1 MTSVTVRP
9 SATTLLEKHPNLRL
23 RDILDTLPRS
33 VYEINPLK
41 AWSRVLLSVVAVV
54 ASYALLAIAPWY
66 LLLPA
71 WFLTGTALT
80 GWFVIGHDC
89 GHRSFS
95 RKNWVNDLVGHIAF
109 LPLVYPFHPWRLL
122 HNHHHRYTNN
132 MDEDNAWLPFTN
144 EIWDES
150 PGWLKFIYTHMRG
163 RFWWLASIAHQ
174 GKLHYTWNQFE
185 GKKRDQFR
193 FSVLFTII
201 TAAIAFPVM
210 FYYLGAWGVVKFW
223 LMPWIGYHFWMS
235 TFTVV
240 HHTVPEIP
248 FKFSDEWNEAA
259 AQLAGTVHCDYPK
272 WVEVLCHDINVH
284 VPHHLS
290 TGIPSYNLR
299 AAYAVIKEN
308 WQEYLYETEFSWELM
323 KKITDECHLYHPED
337 NYTSLEDY
345 KRGHYN
351 RF

>member
-41 AWSRVLLSVVAVV
+41 AWSRVLLSVAAVV
-54 ASYALLAIAPWY
+54 GCYALLAIAPWY
-66 LLLPA
+66 LLLPV

-80 GWFVIGHDC
+80 GFFVIGHDC

-95 RKNWVNDLVGHIAF
+95 RKNWINNLVGHLAF
-109 LPLVYPFHPWRLL
+109 LPLIYPFHSWRIL

-132 MDEDNAWLPFTN
+132 MDEDNAWAPFTP
-144 EIWDES
+144 ELYDDS
-150 PGWLKFIYTHMRG
+150 PAFIKAVYRAIRG
-163 RFWWLASIAHQ
+163 KLWWLASVIHQ
-174 GKLHYTWNQFE
+174 LKLHFNWFQFT
-185 GKKRDQFR
+185 GKQREQVR
-193 FSVLFTII
+193 FSALFVII
-201 TAAIAFPVM
+201 AGAIAFPVM
-210 FYYLGAWGVVKFW
+210 FYTLGVWGVVKFW
-223 LMPWIGYHFWMS
+223 LMPWLGYHFWMS
-235 TFTVV
+235 TFTLV

-248 FKFSDEWNEAA
+248 FSYRDKWNEAI
-259 AQLAGTVHCDYPK
+259 AQLSGTVHCDYPK

-299 AAYAVIKEN
+299 KAYASIKQN
-308 WQEYLYETEFSWELM
+308 WGEYLYETKFSWELM
-323 KKITDECHLYHPED
+323 KVITEQCHLYDAEH
-337 NYTSLEDY
+337 NYISFAQHQ
-345 KRGHYN
+345 KR
-351 RF
+351 

>member
-41 AWSRVLLSVVAVV
+41 AWSRVLLSVAAVV
-54 ASYALLAIAPWY
+54 GCYALLAIAPWY
-66 LLLPA
+66 LLLPV

-80 GWFVIGHDC
+80 GFFVIGHDC

-95 RKNWVNDLVGHIAF
+95 RKNWINNLVGHLAF
-109 LPLVYPFHPWRLL
+109 LPLIYPFHSWRIL

-132 MDEDNAWLPFTN
+132 MDEDNAWAPFTP
-144 EIWDES
+144 ELYDDS
-150 PGWLKFIYTHMRG
+150 PAFIKAVYRAIRG
-163 RFWWLASIAHQ
+163 KLWWLASVIHQ
-174 GKLHYTWNQFE
+174 LKLHFNWFQFT
-185 GKKRDQFR
+185 GKQREQVR
-193 FSVLFTII
+193 FSALFVII
-201 TAAIAFPVM
+201 AGAIAFPVM
-210 FYYLGAWGVVKFW
+210 FYTLGVWGVVKFW
-223 LMPWIGYHFWMS
+223 LMPWLGYHFWMS
-235 TFTVV
+235 TFTLV

-248 FKFSDEWNEAA
+248 FSYRDKWNEAI
-259 AQLAGTVHCDYPK
+259 AQLSGTVHCDYPK

-299 AAYAVIKEN
+299 KAYASIKQN
-308 WQEYLYETEFSWELM
+308 WGEYLYETKFSWELM
-323 KKITDECHLYHPED
+323 KAITEQCHLYDAEH
-337 NYTSLEDY
+337 NYISFAQHQ
-345 KRGHYN
+345 KR
-351 RF
+351 

>member
-33 VYEINPLK
+33 VYEINPVK
-41 AWSRVLLSVVAVV
+41 AWSRVLLSVMAVV
-54 ASYALLAIAPWY
+54 GSYALLAIAPWY
-66 LLLPA
+66 LLLPV

-80 GWFVIGHDC
+80 GFFVIGHDC
-89 GHRSFS
+89 AHRSFS
-95 RKNWVNDLVGHIAF
+95 RSNTVNNVVGHLLF
-109 LPLVYPFHPWRLL
+109 LPLIYPYHAWQHL

-132 MDEDNAWLPFTN
+132 LDEDNAWTPFTA
-144 EIWDES
+144 EVYDGC
-150 PGWLKFIYTHMRG
+150 PGFIQVVYELTRG
-163 RFWWLASIAHQ
+163 RLWWLASIIHHI
-174 GKLHYTWNQFE
+174 KFHFNWSQFE
-185 GKKRDQFR
+185 GKKRAQVR
-193 FSVLFTII
+193 FSSLFVII
-201 TAAIAFPVM
+201 SAAIAFPVM

-235 TFTVV
+235 TFTLV

-248 FKFSDEWNEAA
+248 FKRNDEWNEAI
-259 AQLAGTVHCDYPK
+259 AQLSGTVHCDYPK

-299 AAYAVIKEN
+299 KAYDSIKAN
-308 WQEYLYETEFSWELM
+308 WGDYLYETKFSWDLM
-323 KKITDECHLYHPED
+323 KEITDRCHLYDPEQ
-337 NYTSLEDY
+337 NYVSFAQHQ
-345 KRGHYN
+345 KR
-351 RF
+351 